1 MVHSPTRALALVA
14 SVLPQLYVA
23 NPDCLRGRFTDIQNQ
38 LRRAQASGLDTA
50 AVAAGKLYFGT
61 ATDNPELTDTAYV
74 KQLNNTDD
82 FGQITPGNSQKVV
95 HGLHSSR

>member
-1 MVHSPTRALALVA
+1 MVHFSTRALALVA
-14 SVLPQLYVA
+14 SVLPQLYVSSD
-23 NPDCLRGRFTDIQNQ
+23 NLRGQFTDIQNQ
-38 LRRAQASGLDTA
+38 LRRAQTSGLDTA

-95 HGLHSSR
+95 HGLYLSR